1 MIIKGVKE
9 LTVKLSNGEEV
20 IIIGGVGDMED
31 ICVTWS
37 GEFDEYIGDLLEDY
51 RMEQNVYRKRD
62 IADKIRDQAYYFANQ
77 YGSVQDGDFQASIGP
92 DEFGEEV
99 YQRLMDFIKYGE

>member
-1 MIIKGVKE
+1 MIIEGVKE

-62 IADKIRDQAYYFANQ
+62 IADKFVTKHITSPISMVPFRMETSKLQS
-77 YGSVQDGDFQASIGP
+77 GRMSSVKK
-92 DEFGEEV
+92 
-99 YQRLMDFIKYGE
+99 FINV

>member
-1 MIIKGVKE
+1 MIIEGVKE
-9 LTVKLSNGEEV
+9 LTVKLSIGEEV
-20 IIIGGVGDMED
+20 TILGGVGDMDD

-51 RMEQNVYRKRD
+51 RMEQNKIRKRD
-62 IADKIRDQAYYFANQ
+62 LKDKIRDQAYYFANQ
-77 YGSVQDGDFQASIGP
+77 YGSVQDEDFQAAIGP

-99 YQRLMDFIKYGE
+99 FQRLMDFIENGE